1 MNIITLLDTL
11 ATDVKAEDFHTV
23 CDHLGRFAQ
32 QEASSLQRFQSQVR
46 LLHAPHPSGLAL
58 FYLSTQSFV
67 PRRHGTWSVVA
78 PVTGELH
85 IESWTEYV
93 TPAEFT
99 GDSTAHGSPDKFYRC
114 EVGSSILVPE
124 NQLFSVTAESCV
136 DLLLLCGEHPN
147 HTWPESRLY
156 AGRSHT
162 ERTPMYPE
170 TLPVSE

>member
-1 MNIITLLDTL
+1 MNILALLDTL
-11 ATDVKAEDFHTV
+11 AAHVDTKDFHAV
-23 CDHLGRFAQ
+23 CDCLGSMVQ
-32 QEASSLQRFQSQVR
+32 HDASSLRLFQDQTR
-46 LLHAPHPSGLAL
+46 LLHAPHPSGLTL
-58 FYLSTQSFV
+58 FYLSTQSFT

-78 PVTGELH
+78 PTTHEVR

-93 TPAEFT
+93 TPSAFT
-99 GDSTAHGSPDKFYRC
+99 GDSMAHGSPDKFYRC

-124 NQLFSVTAESCV
+124 NQLFSVTAEGRV
-136 DLLLLCGEHPN
+136 NILLLCGEHPN

-162 ERTPMYPE
+162 ERTLIYPE